1 MFVAPEDRA
10 EAERVVGEVVAGGDP
25 GEQQSR
31 WLTKDGREVTVAW
44 TCRPM
49 PKVTGEDPSL
59 LVSGSDV
66 TERVRHEERIQR
78 ERDYFGAL
86 FDATPS
92 FICVVDHDGSMT
104 SHSLNRSMMQLTGY
118 EDEDVAGKPLVDT
131 FSAPED
137 ATLVAATIAAAAA
150 GEDPGEQETYWT
162 TRTAARS
169 SSRGRA
175 RRFRT
180 RGGATTGDQR
190 RRRHREKA
198 QEEEQAALRRV
209 AVAVAAESRP
219 EDIFQTVTEEVGRL
233 LGADFASMVRF
244 LPDANEG
251 LIVGYWQ
258 QGEPIQDDTPLGR
271 MITFSGDGPSE
282 VARTTGRL
290 TRYEQNRTLRP
301 DWRER
306 PVRTGRARA

>member
-1 MFVAPEDRA
+1 MDVHAA
-10 EAERVVGEVVAGGDP
+10 
-25 GEQQSR
+25 
-31 WLTKDGREVTVAW
+31 
-44 TCRPM
+44 
-49 PKVTGEDPSL
+49 
-59 LVSGSDV
+59 SG
-66 TERVRHEERIQR
+66 
-78 ERDYFGAL
+78 
-86 FDATPS
+86 
-92 FICVVDHDGSMT
+92 
-104 SHSLNRSMMQLTGY
+104 
-118 EDEDVAGKPLVDT
+118 
-131 FSAPED
+131 
-137 ATLVAATIAAAAA
+137 
-150 GEDPGEQETYWT
+150 
-162 TRTAARS
+162 
-169 SSRGRA
+169 
-175 RRFRT
+175 T

-306 PVRTGRARA
+306 LCVRGELGPDRSGARLGSRVGHGNRDGQARLVAA